1 MQCNVEKTVC
11 MVFPPKNRIMHIA
24 TNFPT
29 LNVGRLDIQFVS
41 TFKYL
46 GHIINAKM
54 DDDDDIQREIR
65 NLFMRT
71 NILARKFRLCSVSVK
86 ILLFKSFCI
95 CFYDVSLWARYS
107 SGKLNK
113 MRSCYNRCIKTFF
126 NFKRKDSMTKIL
138 FELGLQSFQT
148 LLSNS
153 CVLLQNQ
160 LRACSNNVV
169 QQLL

>member
-1 MQCNVEKTVC
+1 MLTKLYVC
-11 MVFPPKNRIMHIA
+11 MYA

-29 LNVGRLDIQFVS
+29 LNVGRLDTQFVS

-54 DDDDDIQREIR
+54 DDDDEIQREIR

-71 NILARKFRLCSVSVK
+71 NILARKFR
-86 ILLFKSFCI
+86 LLFKSFCI

-138 FELGLQSFQT
+138 FELGLQSFSDT
-148 LLSNS
+148 I
-153 CVLLQNQ
+153 VK
-160 LRACSNNVV
+160 
-169 QQLL
+169 